1 MLLTIQETAERL
13 NVSVSLVYRLVAK
26 GELPCY
32 EIASCKRVSE
42 SDIQQFLDSRKKESV
57 KIPRATGRHF

>member
-1 MLLTIQETAERL
+1 MLTIQETADRL
-13 NVSVSLVYRLVAK
+13 NVSVSLVYRLVAS

-42 SDIQQFLDSRKKESV
+42 ADLAKYLDSHRKDTVRVPVS
-57 KIPRATGRHF
+57 TNRHF